1 MNNRRLMRW
10 FNMKYN
16 IKIIIFREELNLG
29 KIQ

>member
-1 MNNRRLMRW
+1 MNNRRFTRW
-10 FNMKYN
+10 FKMKYN